1 MLNILY
7 YGGGWPTNIG
17 NAFID
22 LGAIAIL
29 KMAAPDS
36 RIFFASEMPRW
47 FLGHS
52 SPKQTF
58 VKSINFRSWQI
69 TLSSKMML
77 FDSLELM
84 DQALDVASV
93 TKCDLI
99 VFSGMAMCEE
109 FVRVNGPSIL
119 TLSRQQCP
127 VLLLGTGAS
136 IYSDEERKVYGEFLR
151 QINPVAF
158 ISRDDR
164 SYEMFAEYVSCAHKG
179 IDCAFFL
186 PEAYSPPTLMLPP
199 YVVMT
204 FDSMWEPDLD
214 LRGRLLVR
222 AHHACWGPVKRDFIH
237 PGITLISD
245 IPHDYLAIYA
255 NADEVHSDRVH
266 ACIAALAYGKRARL
280 YHPTARGSLFDAVGA
295 HDVRETLTQLDT
307 DILAELKQTQ
317 VDQVKKVI
325 AMQVQSRNGT
335 STDAY
340 SE

>member
-1 MLNILY
+1 MLNIVY

-22 LGAIAIL
+22 LGAIATL
-29 KMAAPDS
+29 KMAAPNS

-47 FLGHS
+47 FLGHPA
-52 SPKQTF
+52 PKQPF
-58 VKSINFRSWQI
+58 VKSVNLGSWQV
-69 TLSSKMML
+69 TLSSKAML
-77 FDSLELM
+77 SYSPELM

-109 FVRVNGPSIL
+109 FIRVNGPSIL
-119 TLSRQQCP
+119 RLARQQCP

-136 IYSDEERKVYGEFLR
+136 IYSSEERTVYGEFLR
-151 QINPVAF
+151 QINHVSF

-164 SYEMFAEYVSCAHKG
+164 SYDMFAEYVSFAYKG

-186 PEAYSPPTLMLPP
+186 PDAYSPPALILPP

-204 FDSMWEPDLD
+204 FDSMREPDLE
-214 LRGRLLVR
+214 LRDRLLVR
-222 AHHACWGPVKRDFIH
+222 AHHTCWGPVKREFIH
-237 PGITLISD
+237 TGMTLVSD

-266 ACIAALAYGKRARL
+266 ACIAALAYGKRAQL
-280 YHPTARGSLFDAVGA
+280 YHPTARGSLFDVVGA
-295 HDVRETLTQLDT
+295 YDVRETLTQLDMN
-307 DILAELKQTQ
+307 ILAELKQVQ
-317 VDQVKKVI
+317 VEQVKKVI
-325 AMQVQSRNGT
+325 AMQV
-335 STDAY
+335 
-340 SE
+340 